1 MLKIRSFNSHLLT
14 KVVKIK
20 YTFMCIPF
28 HVNLLLR
35 MGKPVTKKFTFCV
48 SCFQVLNWK
57 LHKTSYKAYSK
68 HVFWMKASEY

>member
-28 HVNLLLR
+28 PVNLLLR